1 MDGNDA
7 VGIYR
12 AAREAREYVKEK
24 GPMLL
29 VLNTYRHMGHSKS
42 DANVYRSR
50 QEIDEWKKRCP
61 IKRMRE
67 LLVAEGVFTSEQLD
81 AIDAQSAAD
90 VEEAVRFA
98 EASPDPRIEEAA
110 RDVYA

>member
-7 VGIYR
+7 VGVYR
-12 AAREAREYVKEK
+12 PRWKRASMSREN

-42 DANVYRSR
+42 DANVYRTK
-50 QEIDEWKKRCP
+50 QEIEEWKTRCP

-67 LLVAEGVFTSEQLD
+67 RLVAGGVFSAAQLD
-81 AIDAQSAAD
+81 AIDAQAHAD

-98 EASPDPRIEEAA
+98 DPA
-110 RDVYA
+110 RPRSRGSKNVCA